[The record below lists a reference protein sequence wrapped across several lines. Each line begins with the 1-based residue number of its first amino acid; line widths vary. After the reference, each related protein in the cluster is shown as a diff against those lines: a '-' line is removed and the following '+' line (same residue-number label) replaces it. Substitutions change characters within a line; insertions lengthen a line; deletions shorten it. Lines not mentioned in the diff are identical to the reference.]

1 MDVLDRAFQ
10 QDLGFKYSSLLAVFS
25 ILFQWARFNQIELNP
40 SYQTTRADMVNI
52 LLKNNTNLVNEEV
65 EKIIDFLILNPNKIR
80 KLLGTDSECFDV
92 PISDHNKR
100 DHRYNIRPL
109 IEISNNNIIWE
120 LRQHIEQAQ
129 YGLPILQMD
138 IFLPSLNG
146 ATFHMRLV
154 R

>member
-1 MDVLDRAFQ
+1 MILIVFQ

-25 ILFQWARFNQIELNP
+25 ILFQWARFNQIKLNV
-40 SYQTTRADMVNI
+40 SYQATKTDMVNI
-52 LLKNNTNLVNEEV
+52 LLNSNTNLVNEEV

-80 KLLGTDSECFDV
+80 KLLGTDSEYFDV

-109 IEISNNNIIWE
+109 IETSNNNIIWV
-120 LRQHIEQAQ
+120 LRQLIEQEQ
-129 YGLPILQMD
+129 YGLLILQMD
-138 IFLPSLNG
+138 IFLPNFNG
-146 ATFHMRLV
+146 ATFHMKLV